1 MRKII
6 AFVHTSFD
14 GFMST
19 DITTDNADTFDWYM
33 GGEETK

>member
-14 GFMST
+14 GFTST
-19 DITTDNADTFDWYM
+19 DITTDNADTF
-33 GGEETK
+33 ETI